1 MFYLNY
7 DLARHIT
14 DQRRAE
20 AMARSQAAAAK
31 TKRRSRPRAASQEA
45 DVVELV
51 FAAPCEQERIGA

>member
-14 DQRRAE
+14 DQRRAA
-20 AMARSQAAAAK
+20 AMARSQAAAVK
-31 TKRRSRPRAASQEA
+31 TKRRSHPRASQEA